1 MEGLRF
7 SMLKQDGQGGLHGLC
22 RWSIIPYIHGEDYCI
37 VVCVLQVSVEL
48 A

>member
-1 MEGLRF
+1 MEGLRL
-7 SMLKQDGQGGLHGLC
+7 SSLKQDGHGGLRGSGH
-22 RWSIIPYIHGEDYCI
+22 RSIIPYIHGEDYCI